1 MISSNFKCLH
11 IADTHWRGLTRH
23 NEYRESF
30 SDLFVR
36 AKELK
41 PDIIYIGGD
50 IVHSKTQGISP
61 ELIDCLNWWFTEMAK
76 IAPVHVILGNHD
88 GLILNKHRQD
98 AISPILDALNNPRIY
113 LYKKSGVYPTGI
125 PGYNWCVFS
134 CFDEDGWESAV
145 PINGEINIALFHG
158 AVVGCKT
165 DFDWSIEGEI
175 EASFFDKYDFAFL
188 GDIHRRQF
196 LNERKT
202 IAYCGSTIQQNYGE
216 TPGKGFL
223 FWTIRGKNDFDV
235 KFHPVKHSM
244 PFVTIDWT
252 GSVTGTSLN
261 ARAYKDKSRFRIR
274 VSTPISQAEIK
285 HLHAELKEKLHAS
298 EIVFKYEDS
307 ESDHQSLNFRNHKI
321 FKEDLRDSKTHLHL
335 LRNFYDDKEIPE
347 DQWDFIEKL
356 VNTYVASVAMEEPTA
371 RNVKWSIKKL
381 SFENTFAYGKDNVIN
396 FDKLSGV
403 SGIFGK
409 NRVGKSSIPGTLMYV
424 LFNTTDRGPIKN
436 LHIINSRKGHCMAR
450 VDVNVDGRL
459 YSIERQTVKHQ
470 TRKGKMHA
478 VTHLNLL
485 LVDSLGNTIK
495 DLTGEQRRETEKT
508 IKRIVGTADDFL
520 LTSLASQGEMNNFIK
535 QRATSRKS
543 VLGKFLDLNI
553 FDKLYEKAK
562 EDSNEIRF
570 ALKNVPDREWDT
582 IIFEKKSR
590 HKKLQDRRGDINPLL
605 EKLQLRVQNL
615 QIILATHKENEL
627 VTAEDIDGQKL
638 IIEQE
643 EKRLLQVHEGINVAR
658 DDNNVVKSKLK
669 KIQEIKEQFP
679 IDELHEKLLEQQQLE
694 KSLVEIEHNYERER
708 TLLKNQKKSVKK
720 LANVPCGDEFPTCK
734 YIKESHQNKLKLTSQ
749 EGKVEEI
756 MAHLTAARKA
766 LQRTM
771 QENLKDKIAK
781 YDAILIDERE
791 LHLEHSK
798 NKLTVDKLQNEKNV
812 LNSLVE
818 EMTQKLAE
826 MRLQVRDN
834 IPEEVLKVH
843 TDVKDL
849 RVQITQLDTQRLSLS
864 EQIGL
869 LTSEIEKLQSEKA
882 KYAEVL
888 KEWRAYELFMN
899 AVSKK
904 GIPLWIMSAQLPA
917 INAEI
922 SKILQG
928 VVGFTVELE
937 ADSNSNDMDIFINYG
952 DSRRIIE
959 CASGMEKMV
968 SSLAIRVALINISSL
983 PKTDLL
989 IIDEGFGALDELN
1002 VEACN
1007 RLLESLKKWFK
1018 NILVISHVDAVKD
1031 AVDNNIEIMRRN
1043 KDAHIQIE

>member
-1 MISSNFKCLH
+1 MIPPNFKCLH

-23 NEYRESF
+23 SEYRESF
-30 SDLFVR
+30 SDLFAR
-36 AKELK
+36 AKELE

-50 IVHSKTQGISP
+50 IVHFKTQGISP

-88 GLILNKHRQD
+88 GLIMNRHRQD
-98 AISPILDALNNPRIY
+98 AISPILDALNNPSIH

-134 CFDEDGWESAV
+134 CFDEGGWDSV
-145 PINGEINIALFHG
+145 KPIDDEINIALFHG
-158 AVVGCKT
+158 AVVGSKT

-175 EASFFDKYDFAFL
+175 EASFFGEYDFAFL
-188 GDIHRRQF
+188 GDIHKRQF
-196 LNERKT
+196 LNDKKT

-216 TPGKGFL
+216 TPDKGFL
-223 FWTIRGKNDFDV
+223 LWTIREKDDFDV
-235 KFHPVKHSM
+235 EFYPVKHTM
-244 PFVTIDWT
+244 PFVTVDWE
-252 GSVTGTSLN
+252 GSV
-261 ARAYKDKSRFRIR
+261 ARTVQSASAYPHKSRFRIR
-274 VSTPISQAEIK
+274 TSSPISQAEIK
-285 HLHAELKEKLHAS
+285 HLHSGLKEKLFAS

-307 ESDHQSLNFRNHKI
+307 ETDLQSLSLQNHKI
-321 FKEDLRDSKTHLHL
+321 FKDDLRDSKTHMRL
-335 LRNFYDDKEIPE
+335 LKDFYADKDIPE
-347 DQWDFIEKL
+347 NQWDFIEKL
-356 VNTYVASVAMEEPTA
+356 VNNYVSQVALEESA
-371 RNVKWSIKKL
+371 IRNTKWSIKKVA
-381 SFENTFAYGKDNVIN
+381 FENTFAYGKDNFIN

-409 NRVGKSSIPGTLMYV
+409 NRIGKSSIPGTIMYG

-436 LHIINSRKGHCMAR
+436 LHIINSRKGHCQVK
-450 VDVNVDGRL
+450 VDINVDGRL
-459 YSIERQTVKHQ
+459 YRIERQTVKHQ

-485 LVDSLGNTIK
+485 QIDSDGNMTK

-508 IKRIVGTADDFL
+508 IRRIVGTADDFL
-520 LTSLASQGEMNNFIK
+520 LTSLASQGEMNSFIR

-543 VLGKFLDLNI
+543 VLSKFLDLNI

-562 EDSNEIRF
+562 EDSNDIRF
-570 ALKNVPDREWDT
+570 ALKKVPDREWDT
-582 IIFEKKSR
+582 IISEKKSSLEN
-590 HKKLQDRRGDINPLL
+590 LQDRRNNINPLL
-605 EKLQLRVQNL
+605 EKLQLRIQNL
-615 QIILATHKENEL
+615 QIILATHKENDL
-627 VTAEDIDGQKL
+627 VTIDDIDDQKL
-638 IIEQE
+638 LIETE
-643 EKRLLQVHEGINVAR
+643 EKRLLQMGENIVDAK
-658 DDNNVVKSKLK
+658 NNSHIIKTKLK
-669 KIQEIKEQFP
+669 KIQEIKKQFP
-679 IDELHEKLLEQQQLE
+679 IDELHEKLVEQQQLE
-694 KSLVEIEHNYERER
+694 KSLIEIEHSHDREK
-708 TLLKNQKKSVKK
+708 TLLKTQKRSVKK
-720 LANVPCGDEFPTCK
+720 LAGVPCGDEFPTCK
-734 YIKESHQNKLKLTSQ
+734 YIKESHQNKLKLSSQ

-756 MAHLTAARKA
+756 MSHLTAARKA
-766 LQRTM
+766 LQCIM

-791 LHLEHSK
+791 LHLEYSR
-798 NKLTVDKLQNEKNV
+798 NKLSIDKLQSENDTINDV
-812 LNSLVE
+812 IE
-818 EMTQKLAE
+818 EMQQKLAE
-826 MRLQVRDN
+826 MRLQVRDD
-834 IPEEVLKVH
+834 IPEEVLNVH
-843 TDVKDL
+843 ADVKNL
-849 RVQITQLDTQRLSLS
+849 RTQTNQLDAKRMSLS

-869 LTSEIEKLQSEKA
+869 LTSEIEKLQLEKT
-882 KYAEVL
+882 KYTEIL

-917 INAEI
+917 INTEI

-937 ADSNSNDMDIFINYG
+937 AVSNSNDMDIFINYG

-989 IIDEGFGALDELN
+989 VIDEGFGALDEMN

-1031 AVDNNIEIMRRN
+1031 AVDNTIEIMRRN
-1043 KDAHIQIE
+1043 KDAQVQIE